1 MKGGKA
7 GRPRKS
13 ATGAAKQAA
22 ARDKPTKGGAAKRP
36 ENAPPKKGSRKKSH
50 GGLSSAGDE

>member
-13 ATGAAKQAA
+13 SANAAKRPAG
-22 ARDKPTKGGAAKRP
+22 RDKPTKTSAKRT
-36 ENAPPKKGSRKKSH
+36 EDAPPKKGSRKKSH
-50 GGLSSAGDE
+50 GGMSSSGDE

>member
-13 ATGAAKQAA
+13 STGSTKQPTG
-22 ARDKPTKGGAAKRP
+22 RDKLAKGGAAKRP
-36 ENAPPKKGSRKKSH
+36 EDAPPKKGSRKKTH
-50 GGLSSAGDE
+50 GGMSSSGDE